1 MAKVA
6 VGKIER
12 QYHQAVEQR
21 IRRGVLRPS
30 SRVYLDTLRVQLGL
44 SSERAIA
51 IEAEALMPTEK
62 NSSGCRSMKR
72 RCGERLSMPCPWIK
86 R

>member
-44 SSERAIA
+44 SV
-51 IEAEALMPTEK
+51 
-62 NSSGCRSMKR
+62 
-72 RCGERLSMPCPWIK
+72 
-86 R
+86 